1 MSNNLSPLLNV
12 PSGWKITM
20 KETPSYSIAEMFPD
34 KIQWVGSIRVC
45 FRKEE
50 LRPDVSPS
58 DMLKER
64 FRKRNKLPVDAK
76 VDIDI
81 EKMTLNTGNVYYYS
95 TELVSAPNI
104 IAVYGL
110 VKTEQGQEI
119 HIDVKKSDLGEIL
132 EDTFDK
138 DFRRL
143 VKAIFN
149 APLR

>member
-1 MSNNLSPLLNV
+1 
-12 PSGWKITM
+12 
-20 KETPSYSIAEMFPD
+20 
-34 KIQWVGSIRVC
+34 
-45 FRKEE
+45 
-50 LRPDVSPS
+50 
-58 DMLKER
+58 MLKER